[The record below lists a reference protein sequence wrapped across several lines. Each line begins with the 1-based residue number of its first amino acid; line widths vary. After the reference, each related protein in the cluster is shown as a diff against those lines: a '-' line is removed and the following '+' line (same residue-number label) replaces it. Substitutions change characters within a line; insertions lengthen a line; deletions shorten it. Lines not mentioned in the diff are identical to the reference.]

1 MFECKKNGVFLDAE
15 PCLTFHGAS
24 KLLRDFGGPGTAGT
38 HGTHGSSGSG
48 PVGCVTTGPFRGW
61 KDHNGKCLTR
71 GVNWKIHD
79 QKPFTGRVRLAEI
92 ISQYP
97 HFGSQRNYGFRLVL
111 EGTPHGMTHNYL
123 GGHLRSFIS
132 PADPIFFSHHAYVDK
147 IWATW
152 QDCHGHDTAEVKKL
166 LESGV
171 GDHRTYYQETV
182 HYGADKVTDPMV
194 FNFPLG
200 GQLPSLVENLVDDES
215 AAGQCAKSNYRCA
228 SCVHRQD
235 GWCASNAWDN
245 QCRAQCTDRAC
256 GKSCGAPE
264 PQLLNMHKH
273 GPTVLPNWDLSEVT
287 PANMQ
292 STLLLG
298 NRSYTYAPDE
308 FERYLETQV
317 PELMGKCQLD
327 SHKRAQRT
335 AGSLLE
341 AQRLHH
347 SCKPRGEAAYEHAS
361 MVKKAFNSASD
372 MNTAMKTDEILD
384 LKPAYKD
391 AEKAE
396 CHAMVAHEDGSEG
409 NFLQEYKCKVD
420 QPRFWLPWLGS
431 EQFQAIMDDSV
442 AKHDVFQDPGF

>member
-1 MFECKKNGVFLDAE
+1 
-15 PCLTFHGAS
+15 
-24 KLLRDFGGPGTAGT
+24 
-38 HGTHGSSGSG
+38 
-48 PVGCVTTGPFRGW
+48 
-61 KDHNGKCLTR
+61 
-71 GVNWKIHD
+71 
-79 QKPFTGRVRLAEI
+79 VRLAEI

-97 HFGSQRNYGFRLVL
+97 NFGSQRSYGFRLVL

-152 QDCHGHDTAEVKKL
+152 QDCHDHDTAEVKKL
-166 LESGV
+166 LEAGV
-171 GDHRTYYQETV
+171 GDYSKYYQQTIS
-182 HYGADKVTDPMV
+182 HDADKVTDPMQ

-200 GQLPSLVENLVDDES
+200 NPLPSLVEDYDEES
-215 AAGQCAKSNYRCA
+215 AAGQCAKTDARCA
-228 SCVHRQD
+228 SCVHKQD
-235 GWCASNAWDN
+235 SWCVGSAWDDL
-245 QCRAQCTDRAC
+245 CRAQCTDPKCA
-256 GKSCGAPE
+256 KSCGTAE
-264 PQLLNMHKH
+264 PKLLDMHKV
-273 GPTVLPNWDLSEVT
+273 GPTILPNWVLSEVT

-298 NRSYTYAPDE
+298 DRSYTYSPDE
-308 FERYLETQV
+308 FERYLATQV

-327 SHKRAQRT
+327 SHKKAQRK

-372 MNTAMKTDEILD
+372 MKTAMETDKTLD
-384 LKPAYKD
+384 MKPAFKD

-396 CHAMVAHEDGSEG
+396 CNEMVAHKDGSKG
-409 NFLQEYKCKVD
+409 NFLKEFNCKAD
-420 QPRFWLPWLGS
+420 QPRFLLPWLGS
-431 EQFQAIMDDSV
+431 AQWQATMDDPT
-442 AKHDVFQDPGF
+442 AKRDVFQDPCCAGDEQALDPGALPGMAPGDAIPSEPTPANSAVPTPCNKDTGGTCGFLSCSSSRNAKCVGGWGSGKCLCPAGKSAQKGRCV